1 MANSKSG
8 KKVKTSKNQT
18 KNQTKS
24 QTKTKTSKT
33 VTNKTRTKKATA
45 KAKPTSKVAT
55 KTNTKAKPKTT
66 SKVATKA
73 KSIKTGKSK
82 ASQTKLK
89 KGANYKA
96 TPTAVLPAAAQK
108 KFDPEALSSLEGLFT
123 PLDNRVLAVVDL
135 EEQKTTGGL
144 YIPEV
149 AQTKPFTGIVIAHGP
164 GHRSKKGKLRP
175 VAVQKGDRILFDK
188 YGGQKIMLENHD
200 VVILREDEIIGVLTD

>member
-18 KNQTKS
+18 KKQTKKTTS
-24 QTKTKTSKT
+24 KTKT
-33 VTNKTRTKKATA
+33 NKANTIKA
-45 KAKPTSKVAT
+45 KAKSA
-55 KTNTKAKPKTT
+55 

-89 KGANYKA
+89 KGANYKP